1 MNSIRHPVPNLLAR
15 TTRRLGL
22 FMAAVALL
30 AIFPWVKS
38 QTTFVGQWRVWTQD
52 PVYEYREET
61 TTPPDANNPNIYFE
75 KHQRWIIPLG
85 LSEPVLEDFWHV
97 WNVIVPGVQGGIF
110 NDNHWSTA
118 PAWTAGLPD
127 SNTEARIGTS
137 RVIQLPDSNQSAATA
152 RSLTIFDADNDGQ
165 SVGLA
170 GGTLNLT
177 PLVFN
182 DALRVGVASAF
193 PAQSRNSTLTLD
205 GATLTST
212 GFAKIGVGLPA
223 GAGGALV
230 GSMNLDN
237 NSQWLHPAGLIEIGG
252 GTGQGWLNVASGS
265 LLAGSLLPG
274 AATDPRII
282 IRPGSNFTAQATS
295 IVRLSEL
302 LVNSGRWEAGY
313 PPVSWGANISG
324 TFDAGLLHLGES
336 TQGTAYAYSSS
347 NSKFG
352 QVLIERSSWLELW
365 GAAAADTIEVRDGVL
380 YAANL
385 TVGNTGS
392 ELGGSRIFDLAP
404 ATGNLATLI
413 ITGANNAV
421 TVRGRAILGGYGAAS
436 VNITNGGVLDIRGS
450 ATLGA
455 SQMWNGGLF
464 GQGTVSV
471 SGAGSVFRAQNMEVG
486 YTYDEYRWQPG
497 ESLPVGNLNVGSG
510 GRVEIAG
517 QAQTYGEVT
526 YNYPGEL
533 RIGKG
538 GTLDI
543 LDGTG
548 KVVFADPS
556 NGGTLHGNARFSSS
570 GTIKG
575 GGTGAGAHID
585 FGPRGGTLF
594 NTGTIAPGHSAGW
607 LSLNGD
613 LSFQDPMSFSGDNG
627 RLLIELGGT
636 TAGLGYDVLEVL
648 GDVDLTG
655 GTVEFSFINGF
666 APVAGTTF
674 YFLPVSGTLTGMFD
688 SLVDHTGLGLT
699 LADLSIAPGGG
710 LQLIMPVSAIPE
722 VGTIIPALA
731 AVALAGWRLRRK
743 WRR

>member
-1 MNSIRHPVPNLLAR
+1 
-15 TTRRLGL
+15 
-22 FMAAVALL
+22 MAAVALL
-30 AIFPWVKS
+30 AILPLVKS
-38 QTTFVGQWRVWTQD
+38 QTAFVGQWRVWTQD
-52 PVYEYREET
+52 PVYEYRGET
-61 TTPPDANNPNIYFE
+61 TIPPDANNSNIYFE
-75 KHQRWIIPLG
+75 KHQRWNIRLG
-85 LSEPVLEDFWHV
+85 QSEPVLEDFWHV
-97 WNVIVPGVQGGIF
+97 WDVIVPGVPGGTF
-110 NDNHWSTA
+110 TDDRWSTA
-118 PAWTAGLPD
+118 LAWSDGLPD
-127 SNTEARIGTS
+127 SDTEARVGTS
-137 RVIQLPDSNQSAATA
+137 PVIQLPDSNQSAATA
-152 RSLTIFDADNDGQ
+152 KSLTIFDADNDGQ

-182 DALRVGVASAF
+182 EALRVGVASAS
-193 PAQSRNSTLTLD
+193 PGQSRSSTLTLD
-205 GATLTST
+205 GATLTSV

-252 GTGQGWLNVASGS
+252 GTGQGWLSVASGS

-295 IVRLSEL
+295 VVRLSEL

-313 PPVSWGANISG
+313 PPVSWGANIFG

-347 NSKFG
+347 NAKFG

-365 GAAAADTIEVRDGVL
+365 GAAAADTIGVRDGVL
-380 YAANL
+380 IAANL

-404 ATGNLATLI
+404 AAGNLAVLI
-413 ITGANNAV
+413 VTGANNAV

-450 ATLGA
+450 TTFGE
-455 SQMWNGGLF
+455 GGSSPGEPF
-464 GQGTVSV
+464 GSGTVWV
-471 SGAGSVFRAQNMEVG
+471 SGAGSVFRVQNLEAGYNYGDYRGAPSPLGLITVG
-486 YTYDEYRWQPG
+486 W
-497 ESLPVGNLNVGSG
+497 G
-510 GRVEIAG
+510 GRVEVTGYINGDGWSALPDAEGNYTQGPTIEAG
-517 QAQTYGEVT
+517 RMT
-526 YNYPGEL
+526 L
-533 RIGKG
+533 GKN

-543 LDGTG
+543 LAGGQLAFTDPTNGTS
-548 KVVFADPS
+548 VRQY
-556 NGGTLHGNARFSSS
+556 GTQSFTNS
-570 GTIKG
+570 GVIKG
-575 GGTGAGAHID
+575 GGTTAADLEGGSHID
-585 FGPRGGTLF
+585 FGVLGGELV

-607 LSLNGD
+607 LSIHGD
-613 LSFQDPMSFSGDNG
+613 LSFEDPMSFSGGNG

-636 TAGLGYDVLEVL
+636 TAGSGYDVLEIL
-648 GDVDLTG
+648 GDVDLSG

-674 YFLPVSGTLTGMFD
+674 YFMPVSGSLTGMFD

-699 LADLSIAPGGG
+699 LADLSIATGGG

-722 VGTIIPALA
+722 VGTILPSLA
-731 AVALAGWRLRRK
+731 AALVAGWRLRRK
-743 WRR
+743 WRRRQAG